1 MGERWRGRALPFFS
15 LTSFFP
21 THTPDPGSSASLV
34 GAVATYRRVGGASDS
49 PPLAST
55 PVKGGGTPSQS
66 GASTPA
72 QASPPPPPASRPRA
86 VLRALL
92 LIGAAAALVHGASCG
107 ALYCGTGV
115 PARGGGGGRG
125 GAHAGV
131 AALHSL
137 RGECVLEWVERGWNT
152 CEGVAQS
159 TPLTPP
165 PHLGTGAPPAA
176 AAALPATP
184 PHPHPPIPR
193 VIHQTYRSL
202 DAVPP
207 AAAALMR
214 TWRAVNPGW
223 ETRFWSDADCSAFVA
238 SEFPEYASAYAALPK
253 HVERADFFRY
263 LVVLK
268 HGGVYADVDT
278 ECRTPLDSI
287 LSPKDTLVVGWE
299 NEFATAPLAARR
311 KYVRKR
317 QVLQWVFAGAP
328 GHPALRAVC
337 DHIATHARSTLATQP
352 NFDTLERTGPGAFTD
367 AVLAAA
373 DAHPPRRGGGAD
385 APVDLWSVR
394 FLPKIMLGAH
404 PRALDAVQ
412 PDDARVA
419 VLHHYLGT
427 WKSKLGWAGG
437 GVVGAAA
444 AALSRGGAVAGATP
458 AAPGYEPALPRD
470 RAGARFYPVSLATTP
485 PVTIMVPLVGAGE
498 AVAGRDA
505 AAGVTVYGAWAPAG
519 PPPPGAPTPVDALL
533 AALDADAVASAAAG
547 VGRGVLLDVGAGV
560 GAAAIAAAA
569 RGARVVATEAGPV
582 LAAALRSS
590 VAYNGLAASV
600 DVKEVV
606 VGGPRAAGAACVGAS
621 APRVVPRGT
630 RGDIARGY
638 GWPAGGVPPTACNAT
653 SPRVAAADVAPPR
666 ARVAAVRVSAPGA
679 EASIVAG
686 LEPLLTSSHPP
697 RALLLEVDA
706 GALDAGASGDAA
718 TTTTPPSAA
727 LFTRLAALGYSRH
740 ASHSGPACA
749 ARWAALAKALRLPTP
764 PRRAGRA
771 PASVDGAA
779 PSDLAPPP
787 WCALGGEGDV
797 AVMLAAARRG
807 GQVET
812 VLLLHD
818 GVESGG
824 GGGGDVDADAP

>member
-1 MGERWRGRALPFFS
+1 MCD
-15 LTSFFP
+15 
-21 THTPDPGSSASLV
+21 H
-34 GAVATYRRVGGASDS
+34 
-49 PPLAST
+49 
-55 PVKGGGTPSQS
+55 
-66 GASTPA
+66 
-72 QASPPPPPASRPRA
+72 
-86 VLRALL
+86 
-92 LIGAAAALVHGASCG
+92 H
-107 ALYCGTGV
+107 
-115 PARGGGGGRG
+115 
-125 GAHAGV
+125 
-131 AALHSL
+131 
-137 RGECVLEWVERGWNT
+137 
-152 CEGVAQS
+152 QS
-159 TPLTPP
+159 TSHPLTPS
-165 PHLGTGAPPAA
+165 GAPPAA
-176 AAALPATP
+176 AASPAPTATP
-184 PHPHPPIPR
+184 PPPTLIPR

-223 ETRFWSDADCSAFVA
+223 ETRFWSDAACAAFVA
-238 SEFPEYASAYAALPK
+238 SEFPEYAAAYAALPK

-263 LVVLK
+263 LVVLR

-287 LSPKDTLVVGWE
+287 ISPTDTLVVGWE
-299 NEFATAPLAARR
+299 NEFSTAPLAARR

-337 DHIATHARSTLATQP
+337 DHVATHARSTLATQP

-373 DAHPPRRGGGAD
+373 DAHPPRRQGVGGAPD
-385 APVDLWSVR
+385 AADPWSVR
-394 FLPKIMLGAH
+394 FLPKIVLGAH
-404 PRALDAVQ
+404 PRALDAVA
-412 PDDARVA
+412 PDDARVT

-437 GVVGAAA
+437 GIMGAAA
-444 AALSRGGAVAGATP
+444 AALSRGSAVAGATP
-458 AAPGYEPALPRD
+458 AAPGFEPALPRD
-470 RAGARFYPVSLATTP
+470 RSEARFYPVSLATHP
-485 PVTIMVPLVGAGE
+485 PVTIAVPLVGAGE
-498 AVAGRDA
+498 TVGGSDA
-505 AAGVTVYGAWAPAG
+505 AAGVTVYGSWTPAG
-519 PPPPGAPTPVDALL
+519 PPTPGAPTPVDALL
-533 AALDADAVASAAAG
+533 AALDADAADAAAAG
-547 VGRGVLLDVGAGV
+547 TERGLLLDIGAGI
-560 GAAAIAAAA
+560 GAATIAAAA

-590 VAYNGLAASV
+590 VAYNGLETSV

-606 VGGPRAAGAACVGAS
+606 VGGPRATGAACVGAS
-621 APRVVPRGT
+621 APRAVPRGT

-638 GWPAGGVPPTACNAT
+638 GWPSGGVPPTACNAAA
-653 SPRVAAADVAPPR
+653 PRVAAADVAPPR

-679 EASIVAG
+679 EAAIVAG
-686 LEPLLTSSHPP
+686 LEPLLTGPHPP

-706 GALDAGASGDAA
+706 GALDASGDAA
-718 TTTTPPSAA
+718 TTNTPPSAS
-727 LFTRLAALGYSRH
+727 LFNRLAAHGYSRY

-749 ARWAALAKALRLPTP
+749 ARWAALAKALRLPSP

-797 AVMLAAARRG
+797 ADMLAAARRG
-807 GQVET
+807 GRVET

-818 GVESGG
+818 GVEESGG
-824 GGGGDVDADAP
+824 GDDDDNDVAP